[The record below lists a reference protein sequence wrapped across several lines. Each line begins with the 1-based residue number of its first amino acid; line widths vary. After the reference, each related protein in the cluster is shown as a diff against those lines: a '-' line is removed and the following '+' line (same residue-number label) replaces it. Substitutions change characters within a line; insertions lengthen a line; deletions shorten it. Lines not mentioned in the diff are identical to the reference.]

1 MAELSGEQK
10 LRIVLESII
19 RNVPKEEQCK
29 KYGVAEKDFQ
39 DWHDHLIKNG
49 GRIFEPEFGQKR
61 ERVRKIRKAGPLTKA
76 VLAISLLVNL
86 SGLIV
91 WGVMR
96 YLEETRSP
104 VAMAKEE
111 QIQEFPEIKEI

>member
-1 MAELSGEQK
+1 MGE
-10 LRIVLESII
+10 
-19 RNVPKEEQCK
+19 
-29 KYGVAEKDFQ
+29 
-39 DWHDHLIKNG
+39 
-49 GRIFEPEFGQKR
+49 FEPEFGQKR

-96 YLEETRSP
+96 YLEETVPRGDGERR
-104 VAMAKEE
+104 ANTGN
-111 QIQEFPEIKEI
+111 

>member
-19 RNVPKEEQCK
+19 RNAPKEEQCK

-49 GRIFEPEFGQKR
+49 GRIFEPEFGQKESGFAR
-61 ERVRKIRKAGPLTKA
+61 FVRLGHLPKRFWPLVFWST
-76 VLAISLLVNL
+76 
-86 SGLIV
+86 
-91 WGVMR
+91 
-96 YLEETRSP
+96 
-104 VAMAKEE
+104 
-111 QIQEFPEIKEI
+111 